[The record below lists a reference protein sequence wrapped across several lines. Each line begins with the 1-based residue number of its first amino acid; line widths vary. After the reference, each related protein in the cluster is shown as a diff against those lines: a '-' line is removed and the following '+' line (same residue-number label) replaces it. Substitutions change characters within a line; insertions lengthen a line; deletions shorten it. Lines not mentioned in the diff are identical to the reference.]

1 MDESIKEQY
10 IKMRNNKVIDI
21 SVLYTFV
28 RDQGASMSFE
38 SFKFAMPFL
47 DLNHILDHID
57 RAYELV
63 KLYDKN
69 DNFIKIVE

>member
-1 MDESIKEQY
+1 MKEQY
-10 IKMRNNKVIDI
+10 IAMRNRKIADI

-28 RDQGASMSFE
+28 RDQGVTMSIQEFQ
-38 SFKFAMPFL
+38 FALQFI
-47 DLNHILDHID
+47 DYNVIIEHID
-57 RAYELV
+57 RFYELV